1 VYSSKRGILSSVHLF
16 LPEVNFLNPAS
27 KRKIAI
33 VNQQSTGKNNPS
45 QYAGIN
51 TKRAILTKRKAIFT
65 KISVKIVDKIKLL
78 YIHM

>member
-33 VNQQSTGKNNPS
+33 VSTGKNNPS